1 MLLISA
7 GGIAAGI
14 VLGILTSLILIPY
27 VMEILGISM
36 EDMKLSFHPF
46 ILLVSTAVSGTAVF
60 LGIRKPVGKAADTSP
75 VEAVKY
81 RGIGNAGPGSRR
93 VRKKNLL
100 WTMAWEQI
108 RKDKKKS
115 AVVFLSLAASLSV
128 FCCLT
133 TIISSHGSRTVVPN
147 YWDADLTI
155 RNSTQTTEEINSLKP
170 VLDGRFLDELKKI
183 EGIRELHMVEGAP
196 VTFPEDSFFR
206 EWLQNYAGSRP
217 YLSYT
222 EILSQYREKPESFY
236 GMVKGIDEEEFDY
249 LNQTLEK
256 PADKAAF
263 LAGKQCILYYPGFQV
278 PDGYVGEKNIHFS
291 CGGKQFSTSIA
302 AVCHEWYYG
311 GTRNIGPNLIVS
323 QDYLESLGNQLY
335 TLNLNIKYRE
345 TYDKTTEGKIRELIE
360 DSSNSSDLILESKLD
375 NMQTIQD
382 SQGNMM
388 EIGTVISLLLL
399 LVGALN
405 YGNTMAASL
414 QSRKLT
420 FAIMESLGMS
430 DRQIRK
436 LLVRE
441 GLLYAFFSIII
452 TMTAGTLITYI
463 CFQAVNYT
471 GIPFSVPA
479 LPLVCSGGLLVILC
493 IGVPLFS
500 YRRLRGN
507 PSIVE
512 RLREYEE

>member
-1 MLLISA
+1 M
-7 GGIAAGI
+7 
-14 VLGILTSLILIPY
+14 
-27 VMEILGISM
+27 
-36 EDMKLSFHPF
+36 
-46 ILLVSTAVSGTAVF
+46 
-60 LGIRKPVGKAADTSP
+60 
-75 VEAVKY
+75 
-81 RGIGNAGPGSRR
+81 
-93 VRKKNLL
+93 
-100 WTMAWEQI
+100 
-108 RKDKKKS
+108 
-115 AVVFLSLAASLSV
+115 
-128 FCCLT
+128 
-133 TIISSHGSRTVVPN
+133 
-147 YWDADLTI
+147 
-155 RNSTQTTEEINSLKP
+155 
-170 VLDGRFLDELKKI
+170 
-183 EGIRELHMVEGAP
+183 
-196 VTFPEDSFFR
+196 
-206 EWLQNYAGSRP
+206 
-217 YLSYT
+217 
-222 EILSQYREKPESFY
+222 
-236 GMVKGIDEEEFDY
+236 
-249 LNQTLEK
+249 EK

-263 LAGKQCILYYPGFQV
+263 LAGKQ
-278 PDGYVGEKNIHFS
+278 FS
-291 CGGKQFSTSIA
+291 ISIA

-311 GTRNIGPNLIVS
+311 ETRNIGSNLIVS
-323 QDYLESLGNQLY
+323 
-335 TLNLNIKYRE
+335 
-345 TYDKTTEGKIRELIE
+345 
-360 DSSNSSDLILESKLD
+360 
-375 NMQTIQD
+375 QD

-493 IGVPLFS
+493 IGVPLLS

>member
-1 MLLISA
+1 M
-7 GGIAAGI
+7 
-14 VLGILTSLILIPY
+14 
-27 VMEILGISM
+27 
-36 EDMKLSFHPF
+36 
-46 ILLVSTAVSGTAVF
+46 
-60 LGIRKPVGKAADTSP
+60 
-75 VEAVKY
+75 
-81 RGIGNAGPGSRR
+81 
-93 VRKKNLL
+93 
-100 WTMAWEQI
+100 
-108 RKDKKKS
+108 
-115 AVVFLSLAASLSV
+115 
-128 FCCLT
+128 
-133 TIISSHGSRTVVPN
+133 
-147 YWDADLTI
+147 
-155 RNSTQTTEEINSLKP
+155 
-170 VLDGRFLDELKKI
+170 
-183 EGIRELHMVEGAP
+183 
-196 VTFPEDSFFR
+196 
-206 EWLQNYAGSRP
+206 
-217 YLSYT
+217 
-222 EILSQYREKPESFY
+222 
-236 GMVKGIDEEEFDY
+236 
-249 LNQTLEK
+249 
-256 PADKAAF
+256 
-263 LAGKQCILYYPGFQV
+263 
-278 PDGYVGEKNIHFS
+278 
-291 CGGKQFSTSIA
+291 
-302 AVCHEWYYG
+302 
-311 GTRNIGPNLIVS
+311 S

-360 DSSNSSDLILESKLD
+360 DSSNSSDLILESKLE

>member
-1 MLLISA
+1 MVTKEGLKTLGKEDLQTGDSLSLTYEDNTGIHTGKFVISGIWDGYGDKAPVFVSEEFYKQSGYRLEYDGILCIKLKQDFLLPGTIDKIEDSLELSERQAFQPSPYIENSLKILAGIWGLSAVICLSAYLLIYNILYLSVSGKIRYYGLLQALGMTRKQILEFIKKQMLLISA

-46 ILLVSTAVSGTAVF
+46 ILLVSTAISGTAVF

-196 VTFPEDSFFR
+196 VTF
-206 EWLQNYAGSRP
+206 
-217 YLSYT
+217 
-222 EILSQYREKPESFY
+222 
-236 GMVKGIDEEEFDY
+236 
-249 LNQTLEK
+249 
-256 PADKAAF
+256 
-263 LAGKQCILYYPGFQV
+263 
-278 PDGYVGEKNIHFS
+278 
-291 CGGKQFSTSIA
+291 
-302 AVCHEWYYG
+302 
-311 GTRNIGPNLIVS
+311 
-323 QDYLESLGNQLY
+323 
-335 TLNLNIKYRE
+335 
-345 TYDKTTEGKIRELIE
+345 
-360 DSSNSSDLILESKLD
+360 
-375 NMQTIQD
+375 
-382 SQGNMM
+382 
-388 EIGTVISLLLL
+388 
-399 LVGALN
+399 
-405 YGNTMAASL
+405 
-414 QSRKLT
+414 
-420 FAIMESLGMS
+420 
-430 DRQIRK
+430 
-436 LLVRE
+436 
-441 GLLYAFFSIII
+441 
-452 TMTAGTLITYI
+452 GTLITYI

-493 IGVPLFS
+493 IGVPLLS

>member
-1 MLLISA
+1 
-7 GGIAAGI
+7 
-14 VLGILTSLILIPY
+14 
-27 VMEILGISM
+27 
-36 EDMKLSFHPF
+36 
-46 ILLVSTAVSGTAVF
+46 
-60 LGIRKPVGKAADTSP
+60 
-75 VEAVKY
+75 
-81 RGIGNAGPGSRR
+81 
-93 VRKKNLL
+93 
-100 WTMAWEQI
+100 
-108 RKDKKKS
+108 
-115 AVVFLSLAASLSV
+115 
-128 FCCLT
+128 
-133 TIISSHGSRTVVPN
+133 
-147 YWDADLTI
+147 
-155 RNSTQTTEEINSLKP
+155 
-170 VLDGRFLDELKKI
+170 
-183 EGIRELHMVEGAP
+183 
-196 VTFPEDSFFR
+196 
-206 EWLQNYAGSRP
+206 
-217 YLSYT
+217 
-222 EILSQYREKPESFY
+222 
-236 GMVKGIDEEEFDY
+236 
-249 LNQTLEK
+249 
-256 PADKAAF
+256 
-263 LAGKQCILYYPGFQV
+263 
-278 PDGYVGEKNIHFS
+278 
-291 CGGKQFSTSIA
+291 
-302 AVCHEWYYG
+302 
-311 GTRNIGPNLIVS
+311 
-323 QDYLESLGNQLY
+323 
-335 TLNLNIKYRE
+335 
-345 TYDKTTEGKIRELIE
+345 
-360 DSSNSSDLILESKLD
+360 
-375 NMQTIQD
+375 MQTIQD

-493 IGVPLFS
+493 IGVPLLS